1 MNNDSNSSKLHRGS
15 VQTHKTL
22 RNFYALLRVRNEGFC
37 FTCDALENKSIFLDH
52 ASVRTRFK
60 VPQNWLAS
68 LFWDS
73 VWAVL

>member
-15 VQTHKTL
+15 VQTHMTL
-22 RNFYALLRVRNEGFC
+22 RNFYALLRTRNEGFC

-60 VPQNWLAS
+60 VPQNRLAS

-73 VWAVL
+73 V